1 MLGSEIIE
9 KFELWT
15 DDTTELSTDQELSLA
30 SEKAKDIYTE
40 CVWEFLRKNAIGS
53 FSGGYIDLATV
64 APDFVFPMANYSEDE
79 SYSSPT
85 IPVVFVGGTVPYKII
100 PMGLRKQH
108 QGQNVCWV
116 DLVQKRISFAD
127 STAAGTFDFDYQY
140 APADITEATTSA
152 VPSSYALI
160 IVYAMLID
168 DDVIQKTEK
177 ARSNIVENTRQY
189 QRIMSN
195 LKSYNAKFI
204 LQQ

>member
-1 MLGSEIIE
+1 MVGSEIIN

-15 DDTTELSTDQELSLA
+15 DDTTELSTEQELSLA
-30 SEKAKDIYTE
+30 NEKANDIYTE
-40 CVWEFLRKNAIGS
+40 CVWEFLRKNVTGS
-53 FSGGYIDLATV
+53 FTGGYIDLAIV
-64 APDFVFPMANYSEDE
+64 APDFVFPMANYTEDE
-79 SYSSPT
+79 SYASPT
-85 IPVVFVGGTVPYKII
+85 IPVVFVGGSVPYKII

-116 DLVQKRISFAD
+116 DLVQKRIVFGD
-127 STAAGTFDFDYQY
+127 SSASGTFDFDYQY
-140 APADITEATTSA
+140 APADVTANTALVI
-152 VPSSYALI
+152 PDSYAMI
-160 IVYAMLID
+160 VVYAMLID

-189 QRIMSN
+189 LRIMSN